1 MSTFREHKTIADRAA
16 ADRGRHRQK
25 IEKAI
30 KESIRDVVA
39 EESIIGQSGKKKIRI
54 PVKGIKEH
62 RFVFGTNEKNK
73 QVGSA
78 QGKDIKEGQRIG
90 HRRRPQSQ
98 NGEGDKAGNKPGEEM
113 YEIEMSLEE
122 LAGYLFN
129 DLELPELE
137 KKNFKFTTQEKMKRK
152 GKRPYGIRP
161 RLSKKETIK
170 RKLKRKKAAIKA
182 GTYDPESDE
191 RFTFH
196 ESDLRYKHIAPVMKE
211 NTAAVVF
218 FVMDV
223 SGSMTKSKK
232 FLARSFFFLL
242 YQFLNHKYSSIEVV
256 FISHT
261 TEANEVNEEQFFT
274 QVPNGGTLVSQGLI
288 KVEEI
293 IETRYH
299 PNNWN
304 IYTFYCGDGDNW
316 STDNKDTLESFRRL
330 KEINQVMGYT
340 EIGKLHRYSEYSLLS
355 QGGSPDKRLW
365 DWTKLIE
372 DKLFKRV
379 RLEESKDI
387 WPSFRKL
394 FGGKL
399 NG

>member
-1 MSTFREHKTIADRAA
+1 MSIFREHKTIADRAA
-16 ADRGRHRQK
+16 GDRARHRQK

-30 KESIRDVVA
+30 KESIKDVVA

-54 PVKGIKEH
+54 PVRGIKEH
-62 RFVFGTNEKNK
+62 RFIYGSNEKNK
-73 QVGSA
+73 RVGSA
-78 QGKDIKEGQRIG
+78 QGKQINKGQRIG
-90 HRRRPQSQ
+90 HRHRPKPQ
-98 NGEGDKAGNKPGEEM
+98 EGKGDQPGNNPGEEM

-170 RKLKRKKAAIKA
+170 QKIRRKKAAIKA
-182 GTYDPESDE
+182 GTYDPDSGE

-196 ESDLRYKHIAPVMKE
+196 ESDLRYKHIAPVIKE

-223 SGSMTKSKK
+223 SGSMDKSKK

-242 YQFLNHKYSSIEVV
+242 YQFLNHKYSSIDVV
-256 FISHT
+256 FVSHT
-261 TEANEVNEEQFFT
+261 ADAYEVNEKQFFT
-274 QVPNGGTLVSQGLI
+274 QVPNGGTLVSTGLK

-293 IETRYH
+293 VEKRYH

-316 STDNKDTLESFRRL
+316 SIDNKETLAAFRRL
-330 KEINQVMGYT
+330 KEINQVMCYT
-340 EIGKLHRYSEYSLLS
+340 EIGEMRHTSDYSLFS
-355 QGGSPDKRLW
+355 GNKVEKRLW
-365 DWTKLIE
+365 DWTKLAE
-372 DKLFKRV
+372 DKNFKRI
-379 RLEESKDI
+379 RLAKSKDI
-387 WPSFRKL
+387 WTAFKKL
-394 FGGKL
+394 FGGRT
-399 NG
+399 

>member
-1 MSTFREHKTIADRAA
+1 MSIFREHKTIADRAA
-16 ADRGRHRQK
+16 NDRSRHRQK

-62 RFVFGTNEKNK
+62 RFVYGSNKNNK

-78 QGKDIKEGQRIG
+78 QGKEVSKGQRIG
-90 HRRRPQSQ
+90 HRRRRQEQ
-98 NGEGDKAGNKPGEEM
+98 GDGNKPGDKPGEEM

-170 RKLKRKKAAIKA
+170 QKIKRKKAAIKA
-182 GTYDPESDE
+182 GSYDPESGE

-196 ESDLRYKHIAPVMKE
+196 ESDLRYKHIAPVVKE

-223 SGSMTKSKK
+223 SGSMTKYKK

-242 YQFLNHKYSSIEVV
+242 YQFLNHKYD
-256 FISHT
+256 
-261 TEANEVNEEQFFT
+261 AQEVNEEEFFT
-274 QVPNGGTLVSQGLI
+274 QVPNGGTLVSTGLK
-288 KVEEI
+288 KVEEV
-293 IETRYH
+293 IEKRYH

-316 STDNKDTLESFRRL
+316 AIDNKETLAAFRRL
-330 KEINQVMGYT
+330 KEINQVMCYT
-340 EIGKLHRYSEYSLLS
+340 EIGKLVSYGRDYALFGHGTPE
-355 QGGSPDKRLW
+355 KRLW
-365 DWTKLIE
+365 DWTKLVE
-372 DKLFKRV
+372 DKNFKRI
-379 RLEESKDI
+379 RLEEHKDI

-394 FGGKL
+394 FGGRS
-399 NG
+399 

>member
-16 ADRGRHRQK
+16 SDRSRHREK

-62 RFVFGTNEKNK
+62 RFVYGSNENNK
-73 QVGSA
+73 HVGSA
-78 QGKDIKEGQRIG
+78 QGKEVKEGQRIG
-90 HRRRPQSQ
+90 HRRRSQ
-98 NGEGDKAGNKPGEEM
+98 PNDGKGDKPGNKPGQEM
-113 YEIEMSLEE
+113 YEVEMSLEE

-170 RKLKRKKAAIKA
+170 QKIRRKKAAIKTGA
-182 GTYDPESDE
+182 YDPDSDE

-196 ESDLRYKHIAPVMKE
+196 ESDLRYKHIAPVIKE

-223 SGSMTKSKK
+223 SGSMDKSKK
-232 FLARSFFFLL
+232 YLARSFFFLL
-242 YQFLNHKYSSIEVV
+242 YQFINHKYSSVDVV
-256 FISHT
+256 FVSHT
-261 TEANEVNEEQFFT
+261 AQATEVNEQEFFT
-274 QVPNGGTLVSQGLI
+274 QVPNGGTLVSTGLH

-293 IETRYH
+293 IEKRYH

-316 STDNKDTLESFRRL
+316 AIDNKEALAAFRRL
-330 KEINQVMGYT
+330 KEVNQIMSYT
-340 EIGKLHRYSEYSLLS
+340 EIGRIRNHDGY
-355 QGGSPDKRLW
+355 GGIFQTGNVDKKLW
-365 DWTKLIE
+365 DWTKLAE
-372 DKLFKRV
+372 DKNFKRI
-379 RLEESKDI
+379 RLQEHRDI
-387 WPSFRKL
+387 WPAFKKL
-394 FGGKL
+394 FGGRA
-399 NG
+399 

>member
-1 MSTFREHKTIADRAA
+1 MSIFREHKTIADRAA
-16 ADRGRHRQK
+16 SDRSRHRQK

-39 EESIIGQSGKKKIRI
+39 EESIIGQSGKKKVRI

-62 RFVFGTNEKNK
+62 RFVFGANEKNK

-78 QGKDIKEGQRIG
+78 QGKAIKEGQRIG
-90 HRRRPQSQ
+90 HRRRRRPQE
-98 NGEGDKAGNKPGEEM
+98 GTGDKPGNKPGEEM

-137 KKNFKFTTQEKMKRK
+137 KKNFKFTTQEKFKRK
-152 GKRPYGIRP
+152 GKRPHGIRP

-170 RKLKRKKAAIKA
+170 QKIKRKKAAIKA
-182 GTYDPESDE
+182 GTYKDEEGE
-191 RFTFH
+191 RFPFH
-196 ESDLRYKHIAPVMKE
+196 ESDLRYKHIAPVQKE

-242 YQFLNHKYSSIEVV
+242 YQFLNHKYSTVDVV
-256 FISHT
+256 FVSHT
-261 TEANEVNEEQFFT
+261 AEANEVNEEQFFT
-274 QVPNGGTLVSQGLI
+274 QVPNGGTLVSTGLK
-288 KVEEI
+288 KVEQI
-293 IETRYH
+293 VDQRYH

-316 STDNKDTLESFRRL
+316 SIDNKEALACFRRL
-330 KEINQVMGYT
+330 KEINQIMCYT
-340 EIGKLHRYSEYSLLS
+340 EIGKLNDYREYSLFA
-355 QGGSPDKRLW
+355 GGTPDKRLW

-372 DKLFKRV
+372 DKAFKRI
-379 RLEESKDI
+379 RLEQHKDI
-387 WPSFRKL
+387 WKSFKKL
-394 FGGKL
+394 FGGKS
-399 NG
+399 

>member
-16 ADRGRHRQK
+16 SDRTRHRQK

-54 PVKGIKEH
+54 PVRGIKEH
-62 RFVFGTNEKNK
+62 RFVYGANKQNK

-78 QGKDIKEGQRIG
+78 QGKEVREGQRIG
-90 HRRRPQSQ
+90 HRRRQKPQEGQ
-98 NGEGDKAGNKPGEEM
+98 GDKPGNKAGEEM
-113 YEIEMSLEE
+113 YEVEMSLEE

-137 KKNFKFTTQEKMKRK
+137 KKNFKFTSQEKMKRK

-170 RKLKRKKAAIKA
+170 QKIRRKKAAIKA
-182 GTYDPESDE
+182 GSYDPESGE

-196 ESDLRYKHIAPVMKE
+196 ESDLRYKHIAPVVKE
-211 NTAAVVF
+211 NTAAVAF

-223 SGSMTKSKK
+223 SGSMSKSKK

-242 YQFLNHKYSSIEVV
+242 YQFLNHRYASVDVV

-261 TEANEVNEEQFFT
+261 ADAHEVNEEEFFT
-274 QVPNGGTLVSQGLI
+274 QVPNGGTLVSTGLH
-288 KVEEI
+288 KAEEI
-293 IETRYH
+293 IDKRYH
-299 PNNWN
+299 PQNWN

-316 STDNKDTLESFRRL
+316 SIDNKEALASFRRL
-330 KEINQVMGYT
+330 KDINQMMCYT
-340 EIGKLHRYSEYSLLS
+340 EIGKLHDYNQYSLFS
-355 QGGSPDKRLW
+355 NSGGAPDKKLW
-365 DWTKLIE
+365 DWIKLVE
-372 DKLFKRV
+372 DKNFKRI
-379 RLEESKDI
+379 RLEENKDI
-387 WPSFRKL
+387 WSAFNKL
-394 FGGKL
+394 FGGRT
-399 NG
+399 

>member
-1 MSTFREHKTIADRAA
+1 MSIFREHKTIADRAA
-16 ADRGRHRQK
+16 SDRSRHRDK

-30 KESIRDVVA
+30 KESIKDVVA
-39 EESIIGQSGKKKIRI
+39 ESIIGQSGTKKIRI

-62 RFVFGTNEKNK
+62 RFVYGMNEKNK
-73 QVGSA
+73 QTGSA
-78 QGKDIKEGQRIG
+78 QGKDIQKGQRVG
-90 HRRRPQSQ
+90 HRRRPGKP
-98 NGEGDKAGNKPGEEM
+98 NGNKPGDKPGEEM

-170 RKLKRKKAAIKA
+170 QKIRRKKAAIKA
-182 GTYDPESDE
+182 GSYDPESGE
-191 RFTFH
+191 RFSFH
-196 ESDLRYKHIAPVMKE
+196 ESDLRYKHIAPVQKE

-242 YQFLNHKYSSIEVV
+242 YQFLNHKYSSVDVV

-261 TEANEVNEEQFFT
+261 TQANEVNEEQFFT
-274 QVPNGGTLVSQGLI
+274 QVPNGGTMVSSGLV

-293 IETRYH
+293 IEKRYH

-304 IYTFYCGDGDNW
+304 IYTFYCGDGDNFGI
-316 STDNKDTLESFRRL
+316 DNKDTLAAFRRL
-330 KEINQVMGYT
+330 KEINQVMCYT
-340 EIGKLHRYSEYSLLS
+340 EIGKLFEYSEYAMFAS
-355 QGGSPDKRLW
+355 GREKRLW

-372 DKLFKRV
+372 NKNFKRI

-387 WPSFRKL
+387 WPSFKKL
-394 FGGKL
+394 FGGKE
-399 NG
+399 

>member
-1 MSTFREHKTIADRAA
+1 MSIFREHKTIADRAA
-16 ADRGRHRQK
+16 SDRSRHRHK

-30 KESIRDVVA
+30 KESIKDVVA

-62 RFVFGTNEKNK
+62 RFVYGNNEENK
-73 QVGSA
+73 RVGSA
-78 QGKDIKEGQRIG
+78 QGKEVSPGQRIG
-90 HRRRPQSQ
+90 HRRKVKSE
-98 NGEGDKAGNKPGEEM
+98 GEGDGKAGNKPGEEM

-122 LAGYLFN
+122 LAGYLFS

-137 KKNFKFTTQEKMKRK
+137 KKSFKFTTQEKMKRK

-170 RKLKRKKAAIKA
+170 QKIKRKKAAIKA
-182 GTYDPESDE
+182 GSFDPVNGE

-196 ESDLRYKHIAPVMKE
+196 ESDLRYKHIAPVKKE

-242 YQFLNHKYSSIEVV
+242 YQFLNHKYSSIDVV

-261 TEANEVNEEQFFT
+261 ADAKEVNEDQFFT
-274 QVPNGGTLVSQGLI
+274 QVPNGGTLVSTGLK

-293 IETRYH
+293 IEKRYH

-316 STDNKDTLESFRRL
+316 SIDNEEAIEAFKRL
-330 KEINQVMGYT
+330 KEINQAMCYT
-340 EIGKLHRYSEYSLLS
+340 EIGTESRYSDL
-355 QGGSPDKRLW
+355 QIFAGKADKRLW
-365 DWTKLIE
+365 DLVKLAE
-372 DKLFKRV
+372 GDNFKRIK
-379 RLEESKDI
+379 LAESKDV
-387 WPSFRKL
+387 WPAFKKL
-394 FGGKL
+394 FGGR
-399 NG
+399 

>member
-1 MSTFREHKTIADRAA
+1 MSIFREHKTIADRAA
-16 ADRGRHRQK
+16 SDRSRHRQK

-30 KESIRDVVA
+30 KESIKDVVA
-39 EESIIGQSGKKKIRI
+39 EESIIGQNGNKKVRI

-62 RFVFGTNEKNK
+62 RFVYGMNENNK
-73 QVGSA
+73 QTGSA
-78 QGKDIKEGQRIG
+78 QGKEIKKGQRVG
-90 HRRRPQSQ
+90 HRRRPA
-98 NGEGDKAGNKPGEEM
+98 KAKGNKPGNKPGEEM

-122 LAGYLFN
+122 LAGYLFS

-170 RKLKRKKAAIKA
+170 QKIRRKKAAIKA
-182 GTYDPESDE
+182 GSYDPESGE
-191 RFTFH
+191 RFSFH
-196 ESDLRYKHIAPVMKE
+196 DSDLRYKHIAPVQKE

-242 YQFLNHKYSSIEVV
+242 YQFLNHKYSSVDVV
-256 FISHT
+256 FVSHT

-274 QVPNGGTLVSQGLI
+274 QVPNGGTMVSSGLK

-293 IETRYH
+293 IEKRYH

-304 IYTFYCGDGDNW
+304 IYTFYCGDGDNFGI
-316 STDNKDTLESFRRL
+316 DNKEALATFRRL
-330 KEINQVMGYT
+330 KEINQVMCYT
-340 EIGKLHRYSEYSLLS
+340 EIGKLFDYSEYSMFS
-355 QGGSPDKRLW
+355 GVAEKRLW
-365 DWTKLIE
+365 DWTKLVE
-372 DKLFKRV
+372 NKNFKRI
-379 RLEESKDI
+379 RLEESSDI
-387 WPSFRKL
+387 WPAFKKL
-394 FGGKL
+394 FGGRE
-399 NG
+399 

>member
-1 MSTFREHKTIADRAA
+1 MSVFKEHKTIADRAA
-16 ADRGRHRQK
+16 SDRSRHREK

-54 PVKGIKEH
+54 PVRGIKEH
-62 RFVFGTNEKNK
+62 RFVYGQNDNNK
-73 QVGSA
+73 RVGSA
-78 QGKDIKEGQRIG
+78 PGKDIQKGQQIG
-90 HRRRPQSQ
+90 HRKRQQASGNKP
-98 NGEGDKAGNKPGEEM
+98 GDKPGEEM

-122 LAGYLFN
+122 LAGYLFD
-129 DLELPELE
+129 DLKLPELE

-170 RKLKRKKAAIKA
+170 QKIKRKKAAIKN
-182 GTYDPESDE
+182 GTFDPESGD

-196 ESDLRYKHIAPVMKE
+196 ESDLRYKHIAPVEKE
-211 NTAAVVF
+211 NTAAVIF

-223 SGSMTKSKK
+223 SGSMTKDKK

-242 YQFLNHKYSSIEVV
+242 YQFLNHKYSSIDVV
-256 FISHT
+256 FVSHT
-261 TEANEVNEEQFFT
+261 ADAHEVNEEQFFT
-274 QVPNGGTLVSQGLI
+274 QVPNGGTLVSTGLK

-293 IETRYH
+293 IDKRYH
-299 PNNWN
+299 PENWN

-316 STDNKDTLESFRRL
+316 SIDNKEALSSFRRL
-330 KEINQVMGYT
+330 KEVNQL
-340 EIGKLHRYSEYSLLS
+340 ICYSEVGAFNKTEYNLFSS
-355 QGGSPDKRLW
+355 GEKKLW

-372 DKLFKRV
+372 DKMFKRV
-379 RLEESKDI
+379 RLEKVNQV
-387 WPSFRKL
+387 WPAFRKL
-394 FGGKL
+394 FGGRKDV
-399 NG
+399 

>member
-16 ADRGRHRQK
+16 SDRSRHRQK

-30 KESIRDVVA
+30 KESIKDVVA

-54 PVKGIKEH
+54 PVRGIKEH
-62 RFVFGTNEKNK
+62 RFVYGTNEKNK

-78 QGKDIKEGQRIG
+78 QGKDVKKGQRIG
-90 HRRRPQSQ
+90 HRRKTQD
-98 NGEGDKAGNKPGEEM
+98 NKEGDKPGNKPGEEM

-129 DLELPELE
+129 DLQLPELE

-170 RKLKRKKAAIKA
+170 QKIKRKKAAIKA
-182 GTYDPESDE
+182 GSYDPTTGE

-196 ESDLRYKHIAPVMKE
+196 ESDLRYKHIAPVVKE

-242 YQFLNHKYSSIEVV
+242 YQFLNHRYSSIDVIFV
-256 FISHT
+256 SHT
-261 TEANEVNEEQFFT
+261 ADAHEVNEEQFFT
-274 QVPNGGTLVSQGLI
+274 QVPNGGTLVSTGLK

-293 IETRYH
+293 IEKRYH
-299 PNNWN
+299 PSNWN

-316 STDNKDTLESFRRL
+316 SIDNKEALAAFRRL
-330 KEINQVMGYT
+330 KEVNQSMCYT
-340 EIGKLHRYSEYSLLS
+340 EIGKLNDYREYSLFA
-355 QGGSPDKRLW
+355 GGTADKRLW
-365 DWTKLIE
+365 DWTKLAE
-372 DKLFKRV
+372 DKKFKRV
-379 RLEESKDI
+379 RLEKSDDI
-387 WPSFRKL
+387 WAAFKKL
-394 FGGKL
+394 FGGKI
-399 NG
+399 

>member
-1 MSTFREHKTIADRAA
+1 MSIFREHKTIADRASS
-16 ADRGRHRQK
+16 DRTRHRQK

-30 KESIRDVVA
+30 KESIKDVVA
-39 EESIIGQSGKKKIRI
+39 EESIIGQNGNKKIRI

-62 RFVFGTNEKNK
+62 RFVYGVNEKNK
-73 QVGSA
+73 RVGSA
-78 QGKDIKEGQRIG
+78 PGKDISKGQRIG
-90 HRRRPQSQ
+90 HRRRQQSQ
-98 NGEGDKAGNKPGEEM
+98 AGNKPGNSAGEEM

-122 LAGYLFN
+122 LAGYLFS

-170 RKLKRKKAAIKA
+170 QKLKRKKAAIKA
-182 GTYDPESDE
+182 GTHDPESDE

-196 ESDLRYKHIAPVMKE
+196 ESDLRYKHIAPVVKE

-223 SGSMTKSKK
+223 SGSMTTNKK
-232 FLARSFFFLL
+232 YLARSFFFLL
-242 YQFLNHKYSSIEVV
+242 YQFLNHKYSSVDVV
-256 FISHT
+256 FVSHT
-261 TEANEVNEEQFFT
+261 SDAREVNEEQFFT
-274 QVPNGGTLVSQGLI
+274 QVPSGGTLVSTGLE

-293 IETRYH
+293 IEKRYH

-316 STDNKDTLESFRRL
+316 STDNKKTINCFRKL
-330 KEINQVMGYT
+330 KEVNQVMCYT
-340 EIGKLHRYSEYSLLS
+340 EIGPLNKHEYSLFS
-355 QGGSPDKRLW
+355 GSETNQKKLW
-365 DWTKLIE
+365 NWTKLVE
-372 DKLFKRV
+372 DKNFKRV
-379 RLEESKDI
+379 RLSESKDI
-387 WPSFRKL
+387 WPAFKKL
-394 FGGKL
+394 FGGKT
-399 NG
+399 

>member
-1 MSTFREHKTIADRAA
+1 MSIFREHKTIADRAA
-16 ADRGRHRQK
+16 SDRARHRQK
-25 IEKAI
+25 IDKAI

-39 EESIIGQSGKKKIRI
+39 EESIIGQNGKKKIRI

-62 RFVFGTNEKNK
+62 RFVYGQNENNK

-78 QGKDIKEGQRIG
+78 QGKDIKKGQRIG
-90 HRRRPQSQ
+90 HRRRKKQQ
-98 NGEGDKAGNKPGEEM
+98 GDPNKPGDKPGEEM
-113 YEIEMSLEE
+113 YEVEMSLEE

-170 RKLKRKKAAIKA
+170 QKLRRKKAAIKSGA
-182 GTYDPESDE
+182 FDPNGDD

-196 ESDLRYKHIAPVMKE
+196 ESDLRYKHIAPVKKE

-242 YQFLNHKYSSIEVV
+242 YQFLNHKYSSVDVV
-256 FISHT
+256 FVSHT
-261 TEANEVNEEQFFT
+261 AEANEVNEEQFFT
-274 QVPNGGTLVSQGLI
+274 QVPNGGTLVSTGLK

-293 IETRYH
+293 VEKRYH

-304 IYTFYCGDGDNW
+304 VYTFYCGDGDNW
-316 STDNKDTLESFRRL
+316 SIDNKEAIDSFKRL
-330 KEINQVMGYT
+330 KEINQVICYT
-340 EIGKLHRYSEYSLLS
+340 EIGKLVSYNEF
-355 QGGSPDKRLW
+355 GGIFSSGGTPEKKLW
-365 DWTKLIE
+365 DWVNLIE
-372 DKLFKRV
+372 DKNFKRI

-387 WPSFRKL
+387 WPAFIKL
-394 FGGKL
+394 FGGRS
-399 NG
+399 

>member
-1 MSTFREHKTIADRAA
+1 MSKFREHKTIADRAA
-16 ADRGRHRQK
+16 SDRSRHRQK

-62 RFVFGTNEKNK
+62 RFVYGANEKNK
-73 QVGSA
+73 RVGSA
-78 QGKDIKEGQRIG
+78 QGKQISKGQQIG
-90 HRRRPQSQ
+90 HRKKPQQS
-98 NGEGDKAGNKPGEEM
+98 EGDKPGDKPGEEM
-113 YEIEMSLEE
+113 YEVEMSLEE
-122 LAGYLFN
+122 LAGYLFS

-170 RKLKRKKAAIKA
+170 QKIRRKKAAIKA
-182 GTYDPESDE
+182 GSYDPESGD

-196 ESDLRYKHIAPVMKE
+196 ESDLRYKHIAPVIKE

-223 SGSMTKSKK
+223 SGSMNKSKK

-242 YQFLNHKYSSIEVV
+242 YQFLNHKYSSIDVV
-256 FISHT
+256 FVSHT
-261 TEANEVNEEQFFT
+261 ADAHEVNEEQFFT
-274 QVPNGGTLVSQGLI
+274 KVPNGGTLVSTGLI

-293 IETRYH
+293 IEY
-299 PNNWN
+299 
-304 IYTFYCGDGDNW
+304 
-316 STDNKDTLESFRRL
+316 
-330 KEINQVMGYT
+330 Q
-340 EIGKLHRYSEYSLLS
+340 KL
-355 QGGSPDKRLW
+355 
-365 DWTKLIE
+365 
-372 DKLFKRV
+372 
-379 RLEESKDI
+379 
-387 WPSFRKL
+387 
-394 FGGKL
+394 
-399 NG
+399 

>member
-16 ADRGRHRQK
+16 GDRSRHRQK

-30 KESIRDVVA
+30 KESIKDVVA

-54 PVKGIKEH
+54 PVRGIKEH
-62 RFVFGTNEKNK
+62 RFVYGANEKNK
-73 QVGSA
+73 HVGSA
-78 QGKDIKEGQRIG
+78 QGKSVKQGQRIG
-90 HRRRPQSQ
+90 HRRRVKPQE
-98 NGEGDKAGNKPGEEM
+98 GHGDKPGDKPGEEM

-137 KKNFKFTTQEKMKRK
+137 KKNFKFITQQKMKRK

-170 RKLKRKKAAIKA
+170 QKIRRKKAAIKS
-182 GTYDPESDE
+182 GTYDPESGD

-196 ESDLRYKHIAPVMKE
+196 ESDLRYKHVAPVTKE

-256 FISHT
+256 FVSHT
-261 TEANEVNEEQFFT
+261 ADAQEVNEEQFFT
-274 QVPNGGTLVSQGLI
+274 QVPNGGTLVSTGLT

-293 IETRYH
+293 IKKRYH

-316 STDNKDTLESFRRL
+316 AIDNKEALAGFKRL
-330 KEINQVMGYT
+330 KEINQIMCYT
-340 EIGKLHRYSEYSLLS
+340 EIGRNRSDSEYNLFS
-355 QGGSPDKRLW
+355 GGTPEKRLW
-365 DWTKLIE
+365 DWVKLTE
-372 DKLFKRV
+372 GKRLKRI
-379 RLEESKDI
+379 RLTESKDI
-387 WPSFRKL
+387 WPAFKKL
-394 FGGKL
+394 FGGKH

>member
-1 MSTFREHKTIADRAA
+1 MSTFKEHKTIADRAA
-16 ADRGRHRQK
+16 GDRSRHRQK

-30 KESIRDVVA
+30 KESIKDVVA

-62 RFVFGTNEKNK
+62 RFVYGANEKNK

-78 QGKDIKEGQRIG
+78 QGKEVKEGQRIG
-90 HRRRPQSQ
+90 HRRRTKPR
-98 NGEGDKAGNKPGEEM
+98 EGQGDQPGDKPGEEM

-137 KKNFKFTTQEKMKRK
+137 KKNFKFTTQEKMQRK

-170 RKLKRKKAAIKA
+170 QKIRRKKAAIKS
-182 GTYDPESDE
+182 GTYDPESGD

-196 ESDLRYKHIAPVMKE
+196 ESDLRYKHIAPVTKE

-223 SGSMTKSKK
+223 SGSMNKSKK

-242 YQFLNHKYSSIEVV
+242 YQFLNHKYSSIDVV
-256 FISHT
+256 FVSHT
-261 TEANEVNEEQFFT
+261 ADAHEVDEEQFFT
-274 QVPNGGTLVSQGLI
+274 QVPNGGTLVSTGLK

-293 IETRYH
+293 IEKRYH
-299 PNNWN
+299 PANWN

-316 STDNKDTLESFRRL
+316 SIDNEEALETFERL
-330 KEINQVMGYT
+330 KEINQIMCYT
-340 EIGKLHRYSEYSLLS
+340 EIGKVRLDSGYSLYT
-355 QGGSPDKRLW
+355 GGVIEKRLW
-365 DWTKLIE
+365 DWIDRAE
-372 DKLFKRV
+372 DKRFNRV
-379 RLEESKDI
+379 RLVQSRDI
-387 WPSFRKL
+387 WPAFKKL
-394 FGGKL
+394 FGGKI
-399 NG
+399 

>member
-1 MSTFREHKTIADRAA
+1 MSTFKEHKTIADRAA
-16 ADRGRHRQK
+16 GDRSRHRQK

-30 KESIRDVVA
+30 KESIKDVVA

-62 RFVFGTNEKNK
+62 RFVYGANEKNK

-78 QGKDIKEGQRIG
+78 QGKEVKEGQRIG
-90 HRRRPQSQ
+90 HRRRTKPR
-98 NGEGDKAGNKPGEEM
+98 EGQGDQPGDKPGEEM

-137 KKNFKFTTQEKMKRK
+137 KKNFKFTTQEKMQRK

-170 RKLKRKKAAIKA
+170 QKIRRKKAAIKS
-182 GTYDPESDE
+182 GTYDPESGD

-196 ESDLRYKHIAPVMKE
+196 ESDLRYKHIAPVTKE

-223 SGSMTKSKK
+223 SGSMNKSKK

-242 YQFLNHKYSSIEVV
+242 YQFLNHKYSSIDVV
-256 FISHT
+256 FVSHT
-261 TEANEVNEEQFFT
+261 ADAHEVDEEKFFT
-274 QVPNGGTLVSQGLI
+274 QVPNGGTLVSTGLK

-293 IETRYH
+293 IEKRYH
-299 PNNWN
+299 PANWN

-316 STDNKDTLESFRRL
+316 SIDNEEALETFERL
-330 KEINQVMGYT
+330 KEINQIMCYT
-340 EIGKLHRYSEYSLLS
+340 EIGKVRLDSGYSLYT
-355 QGGSPDKRLW
+355 GGVIEKRLW
-365 DWTKLIE
+365 DWIDRAE
-372 DKLFKRV
+372 DKRFNRV
-379 RLEESKDI
+379 RLVQSRDI
-387 WPSFRKL
+387 WPAFKKL
-394 FGGKL
+394 FGGKI
-399 NG
+399 

>member
-16 ADRGRHRQK
+16 ADRARHRQK

-39 EESIIGQSGKKKIRI
+39 DESIIGQSGKKKIRI

-62 RFVFGTNEKNK
+62 RFVFGANQKNK

-90 HRRRPQSQ
+90 HRRRTKSQ
-98 NGEGDKAGNKPGEEM
+98 EGQGDQPGNKPGEEM

-170 RKLKRKKAAIKA
+170 QKIKRRKAAIKS
-182 GTYDPESDE
+182 GTFDPESGE

-196 ESDLRYKHIAPVMKE
+196 ESDLRYKHIAPVKKE

-223 SGSMTKSKK
+223 SGSMDKSKK

-261 TEANEVNEEQFFT
+261 ADAHEVNEEQFFT
-274 QVPNGGTLVSQGLI
+274 QVPNGGTLVSTGLK

-293 IETRYH
+293 IEKRYH

-316 STDNKDTLESFRRL
+316 NIDNKEALEAFRRL
-330 KEINQVMGYT
+330 KEINQIMCYT
-340 EIGKLHRYSEYSLLS
+340 EIGNLVNYREYSLFS
-355 QGGSPDKRLW
+355 EGAGEKRLW
-365 DWTKLIE
+365 DWVTLIE
-372 DKLFKRV
+372 DKLIKCI
-379 RLEESKDI
+379 RLKESSDI
-387 WPSFRKL
+387 WTAFKKL
-394 FGGKL
+394 FGGR
-399 NG
+399 

>member
-1 MSTFREHKTIADRAA
+1 MSIFREHKTIADRAA
-16 ADRGRHRQK
+16 SDRSRHRQK

-30 KESIRDVVA
+30 KESIKDVVA

-62 RFVFGTNEKNK
+62 RFVYGSNENNK

-78 QGKDIKEGQRIG
+78 QGKEVKEGQRIG
-90 HRRRPQSQ
+90 HRRRRKPQD
-98 NGEGDKAGNKPGEEM
+98 GHGDKPGNKPGEEM
-113 YEIEMSLEE
+113 YEVEMSLEE
-122 LAGYLFN
+122 LAGYLFS

-137 KKNFKFTTQEKMKRK
+137 KKNFKFTTQEKFKRK

-170 RKLKRKKAAIKA
+170 QKIKRKKAAIKS
-182 GTYDPESDE
+182 GTFDPTGEE

-196 ESDLRYKHIAPVMKE
+196 QSDLRYKHIAPVQKE

-242 YQFLNHKYSSIEVV
+242 YQFLNHKYSSVDVV
-256 FISHT
+256 FVSHT
-261 TEANEVNEEQFFT
+261 ADAHEVNEERFFT
-274 QVPNGGTLVSQGLI
+274 QVPNGGTLVSTGLI
-288 KVEEI
+288 KAEEI
-293 IETRYH
+293 IEKRYH

-316 STDNKDTLESFRRL
+316 SIDNKEALAAFRRL
-330 KEINQVMGYT
+330 KEINQVMCYT
-340 EIGKLHRYSEYSLLS
+340 EVGKLHNYREYSLFA
-355 QGGSPDKRLW
+355 GGTPEKRLW
-365 DWTKLIE
+365 DWTQLAE
-372 DKLFKRV
+372 DKNFKRV
-379 RLEESKDI
+379 RLEDSKDI
-387 WPSFRKL
+387 WPAFKKL
-394 FGGKL
+394 FGGKQ
-399 NG
+399 

>member
-16 ADRGRHRQK
+16 SDRSRHRKK

-30 KESIRDVVA
+30 KESIKDVVA
-39 EESIIGQSGKKKIRI
+39 EESIIGQNGKKKIRI
-54 PVKGIKEH
+54 PVRGIKEH
-62 RFVFGTNEKNK
+62 RFVYGSNEKNK

-78 QGKDIKEGQRIG
+78 PGKDVKQGQRIG
-90 HRRRPQSQ
+90 HRRKQQ
-98 NGEGDKAGNKPGEEM
+98 QEGEGNKPGNKPGEEM

-122 LAGYLFN
+122 LAEYLFN

-170 RKLKRKKAAIKA
+170 QKIRRKKAAIKA
-182 GTYDPESDE
+182 GSYDPESGE

-196 ESDLRYKHIAPVMKE
+196 ESDLRYKHIAPVIKE

-223 SGSMTKSKK
+223 SGSMTTSKK

-242 YQFLNHKYSSIEVV
+242 YQFLNHRYSSVDVV
-256 FISHT
+256 FVSHT
-261 TEANEVNEEQFFT
+261 AEAQEVNEEQFFT
-274 QVPNGGTLVSQGLI
+274 QAPNGGTLVSTGLN

-293 IETRYH
+293 IEKRYH

-316 STDNKDTLESFRRL
+316 SVDNKEALKAFRRL
-330 KEINQVMGYT
+330 KEINQTMCYT
-340 EIGKLHRYSEYSLLS
+340 EIDNKNHNDQYALFGNTDTGK
-355 QGGSPDKRLW
+355 KLW
-365 DWTKLIE
+365 DWMKLIE
-372 DKLFKRV
+372 DKKFKRI
-379 RLEESKDI
+379 LLTDNKDI
-387 WPSFRKL
+387 WPAFKNL
-394 FGGKL
+394 FGGK
-399 NG
+399 NSA

>member
-1 MSTFREHKTIADRAA
+1 MSIFREHKTIADRAA
-16 ADRGRHRQK
+16 SDRSRHREK

-62 RFVFGTNEKNK
+62 RFVYGANEKNK

-78 QGKDIKEGQRIG
+78 QGKTIKQGQRIG
-90 HRRRPQSQ
+90 HRRRARPAE
-98 NGEGDKAGNKPGEEM
+98 GKGDKPGNTPGEEM

-170 RKLKRKKAAIKA
+170 QKIRRKKAAIKA
-182 GTYDPESDE
+182 GTFNPESGD

-196 ESDLRYKHIAPVMKE
+196 ESDLRYKHIAPVEKE

-223 SGSMTKSKK
+223 SGSMTKTKK

-242 YQFLNHKYSSIEVV
+242 YQFLNHKYASIDVV
-256 FISHT
+256 FVSHT
-261 TEANEVNEEQFFT
+261 ADAHEVNEEQFFT
-274 QVPNGGTLVSQGLI
+274 QSPNGGTLVSTGLK

-293 IETRYH
+293 IEKRYH

-316 STDNKDTLESFRRL
+316 SIDNKEALSAFRRL
-330 KEINQVMGYT
+330 SEVNQAMCYT
-340 EIGKLHRYSEYSLLS
+340 EIGKVYSYGDFPSFP
-355 QGGSPDKRLW
+355 GGTVEKRLW
-365 DWTKLIE
+365 DWTKLAE
-372 DKLFKRV
+372 DKTFKRI
-379 RLEESKDI
+379 RLEEHKDI
-387 WPSFRKL
+387 WPAFKKL
-394 FGGKL
+394 FGGKI
-399 NG
+399 

>member
-1 MSTFREHKTIADRAA
+1 VSIFREHKTIADRAA
-16 ADRGRHRQK
+16 SDRSRHRHK

-30 KESIRDVVA
+30 KESIKDVVA

-62 RFVFGTNEKNK
+62 RFVYGSNEENK
-73 QVGSA
+73 RVGSA
-78 QGKDIKEGQRIG
+78 QGKEVSPGQRIG
-90 HRRRPQSQ
+90 HRRKVKSE
-98 NGEGDKAGNKPGEEM
+98 GEGDGKAGNKPGEEM

-122 LAGYLFN
+122 LAGYLFS

-137 KKNFKFTTQEKMKRK
+137 KKSFKFTTQEKMKRK

-170 RKLKRKKAAIKA
+170 QKIKRKKAAIKA
-182 GTYDPESDE
+182 GSFDPESGE

-196 ESDLRYKHIAPVMKE
+196 ESDLRYKHIAPVKKE

-242 YQFLNHKYSSIEVV
+242 YQFLNHKYSSIDVV

-261 TEANEVNEEQFFT
+261 ADAKEVNEDQFFT
-274 QVPNGGTLVSQGLI
+274 QVPNGGTLVSTGLK

-293 IETRYH
+293 IEKRYH

-316 STDNKDTLESFRRL
+316 SIDNEEAIEAFKRL
-330 KEINQVMGYT
+330 KEINQAMCYT
-340 EIGKLHRYSEYSLLS
+340 EIGTESRYSDL
-355 QGGSPDKRLW
+355 QIFAGKADKRLW
-365 DWTKLIE
+365 DLVKLAE
-372 DKLFKRV
+372 GDNFKRIK
-379 RLEESKDI
+379 LAKSKDV
-387 WPSFRKL
+387 WPAFKKL
-394 FGGKL
+394 FGGR
-399 NG
+399 

>member
-1 MSTFREHKTIADRAA
+1 MSVFKEHKTIADRAA
-16 ADRGRHRQK
+16 SDRSRHREK

-54 PVKGIKEH
+54 PVRGIKEH
-62 RFVFGTNEKNK
+62 RFVFGENNKNK
-73 QVGSA
+73 KVGSA
-78 QGKDIKEGQRIG
+78 PGKDIHQGQQIG
-90 HRRRPQSQ
+90 HRKKKASSGNKP
-98 NGEGDKAGNKPGEEM
+98 GDKPGEEM

-122 LAGYLFN
+122 LAGYLFD
-129 DLELPELE
+129 DLKLPELD

-170 RKLKRKKAAIKA
+170 QKIRRKKAAIKA
-182 GTYDPESDE
+182 GTFDPESDD

-196 ESDLRYKHIAPVMKE
+196 ESDLRYKHIAPVVKE
-211 NTAAVVF
+211 NTAAVIF

-223 SGSMTKSKK
+223 SGSMTTAKK

-242 YQFLNHKYSSIEVV
+242 YQFLNHKYTSIDVV

-261 TEANEVNEEQFFT
+261 ADANEVNEEQFFT
-274 QVPNGGTLVSQGLI
+274 QVPNGGTLVSSGLK

-293 IETRYH
+293 IDKRYH
-299 PNNWN
+299 PENWN

-316 STDNKDTLESFRRL
+316 AIDNKEALNSFKRL
-330 KEINQVMGYT
+330 KEVNQMICYAEAG
-340 EIGKLHRYSEYSLLS
+340 ERRGSEYNLFNS
-355 QGGSPDKRLW
+355 GEKKLW
-365 DWTKLIE
+365 DWTRLIE
-372 DKLFKRV
+372 GKTFKRV
-379 RLEESKDI
+379 KLEKVNQV
-387 WPSFRKL
+387 WPAFKKL
-394 FGGKL
+394 FGGK
-399 NG
+399 NNV